1 MTNPTL
7 NLQRIYAKNSSFELK
22 DAPQFFKE
30 QKPLENSIE
39 MRINHTPLEEENYH
53 EVILSLQ
60 VTAKIED
67 KIVFIGKVEQAGMFK
82 IENTTDEQLRQITNI
97 HCPHLLYP
105 YACNILTQ
113 LAVSANL
120 SPMVLQPVNFENLYQ
135 QRKKL
140 ESEQAETGQSNQT
153 VH

>member
-30 QKPLENSIE
+30 QKPMENSIE
-39 MRINHTPLEEENYH
+39 MRINHTPLADNHH
-53 EVILSLQ
+53 EVILSLN

-67 KIVFIGKVEQAGMFK
+67 KIVFTGKVEQAGLFK
-82 IENTTDEQLRQITNI
+82 IEDVTDEQLQQITNI

-105 YACNILTQ
+105 YACNLLTQ
-113 LAVSANL
+113 LAVSA
-120 SPMVLQPVNFENLYQ
+120 SFSSMVLQPVNFADLYQ

-140 ESEQAETGQSNQT
+140 ESEQAETK
-153 VH
+153 